1 VSVLRSSDVSEPGE
15 RSSGKPPALTRPASV
30 VLRPTGLLVGSAVA
44 LFAGVFLL
52 ALFVKRLLQY
62 FPALGQTGAT
72 LLEPPT
78 RATWEAIAIGV
89 GALLALTAPRFGRH
103 TFGAIERAFSR
114 FAVHR
119 THAIVAA
126 AAFPVIVRLALLPL
140 IPIPQPWVADE
151 FGHLLLADTFA
162 AGRITNPTHPMWRH
176 FETLYVFHQ
185 PTYTSQ
191 YPIAQG
197 LLLAVPVALHAHPWF
212 GVCLSVALMCA
223 ALCWMLQGWL
233 PPKWALLGALLAGA
247 RWALI
252 TAWINSYWGGAAGAI
267 GGALL
272 LGALPR
278 LIQFDQTQRG
288 PMSEGRTPIN
298 RTMAALM
305 AGIGVLVLS
314 QSRPF
319 EGLLLCLPVVGLL
332 LARLLSKPLENV
344 RVLATLICVS
354 TVAAAGL
361 LYYDWRVTGNAI
373 QTPYQLH
380 QQIYGTP
387 QNLLWSAPVM
397 DAARVKQQRDIWD
410 NFEWQLGLFQEQSS
424 WRGFAKA
431 MEDKL
436 SSLWEFYFQV
446 ILSVPLLLLPFA
458 LRRNRIRFLLFVTL
472 FVLLADFLLYPFFFP
487 HYAAP
492 LSGALL
498 VLILQGARC
507 LRAVRW
513 PRQSPQRVGSALFR
527 WTLATAGVLSCS
539 LLMLGGILCPACVS
553 TGVTARSRIAEE
565 LKQQGGKHLVF
576 VRYSETHDVH
586 HPWIYNSAVID
597 ESSVIWAREL
607 DQESTAELLRNYP
620 DRVAWLVNADDPNP
634 ELISYADKDRPR
646 ISAILNAAG
655 RGPFFKEGVTPG
667 SIVTLFGNNFV
678 ASGESHDCL
687 IRAPQGPVPSHTPQI
702 VLPGFDGSRPGVV
715 IPSFEDPVPAMR
727 MEQPSADL
735 GGVFS
740 LALGASAVADPKTDP
755 KTPGSPQMLEV
766 RFGDLPA
773 TALCVAKSGDVE
785 SVTVLVPA
793 NLAGDSINIIVR
805 SGEFESRPKTFL
817 VLPANPGILQM
828 SQGGRRSAILLHPG
842 GGLVTPGNPARRGEI
857 LRIFVTGIGALS
869 ANRPQFPF
877 IIGVNNRG
885 APVRGVN
892 CAGCRGGI
900 TELQFEVPQESPS
913 GAEIVLSA
921 AVVVN
926 GTPIYSNASTFA
938 IQ

>member
-1 VSVLRSSDVSEPGE
+1 MVLRSSDVSEPSE
-15 RSSGKPPALTRPASV
+15 RSSGKPPGFKRTTSV
-30 VLRPTGLLVGSAVA
+30 VSRSTGLLLGGAAV

-52 ALFVKRLLQY
+52 ALLVKLLALH
-62 FPALGQTGAT
+62 FPAWGETGAAI
-72 LLEPPT
+72 LDPPT
-78 RATWEAIAIGV
+78 RATWEAIAIGA
-89 GALLALTAPRFGRH
+89 GAILALTTPRFGRH
-103 TFGAIERAFSR
+103 TFGVIERAFGR
-114 FAVHR
+114 FAAHR
-119 THAIVAA
+119 THAVVAA

-197 LLLAVPVALHAHPWF
+197 LMLAVPVALHAHPWF

-252 TAWINSYWGGAAGAI
+252 TSWINSYWGGAPGAI

-278 LIQFDQTQRG
+278 IINLDQNFDQTQRD
-288 PMSEGRTPIN
+288 PIRSPAK

-305 AGIGVLVLS
+305 AGIGVFVLS

-332 LARLLSKPLENV
+332 LARLLSKPRENV
-344 RVLATLICVS
+344 RLLATLICVS
-354 TVAAAGL
+354 TVAAGGL
-361 LYYDWRVTGNAI
+361 LYYDWRVTGKPL

-380 QQIYGTP
+380 QKIYGTP
-387 QNLLWSAPVM
+387 QNLLWNAPVM

-431 MEDKL
+431 MGDKL

-458 LRRNRIRFLLFVTL
+458 LRRSRIRFLLFVTV

-498 VLILQGARC
+498 VLIIQGARC
-507 LRAVRW
+507 LQAVRW
-513 PRQSPQRVGSALFR
+513 PRGSPRRVGAALFR
-527 WTLATAGVLSCS
+527 WSLVTAGVVSCS
-539 LLMLGGILCPACVS
+539 LLVLGGALCPACVS
-553 TGVTARSRIAEE
+553 TGVTPRSRIAEE

-586 HPWIYNSAVID
+586 HPWIYNSAEID
-597 ESSVIWAREL
+597 ESPVIWAREL
-607 DQESTAELLRNYP
+607 DQASAAELLRYYP
-620 DRVAWLVNADDPNP
+620 DRAAWLVNADDPNP
-634 ELISYADKDRPR
+634 ERILYADKDRPR

-655 RGPFFKEGVTPG
+655 RGPYFKGGVTPG
-667 SIVTLFGNNFV
+667 SIVTLFGKNL
-678 ASGESHDCL
+678 AAAGESHDCL
-687 IRAPQGPVPSHTPQI
+687 IRPAQGLTPSNTPHI
-702 VLPGFDGSRPGVV
+702 MLPGFDGSRPGVA
-715 IPSFEDPVPAMR
+715 IPGFEEPVPALT
-727 MEQPSADL
+727 MEQPNADL
-735 GGVFS
+735 GAIFS
-740 LALGASAVADPKTDP
+740 LALGASAAVDP
-755 KTPGSPQMLEV
+755 KTPGSPQTVEV
-766 RFGDLPA
+766 LFGDLPGQV
-773 TALCVAKSGDVE
+773 LCAAKSGRLE
-785 SVTVLVPA
+785 SVTVLVPP
-793 NLAGDSINIIVR
+793 NLAGESVNIMVR
-805 SGEFESRPKTFL
+805 SAEFESKPKTFP
-817 VLPANPGILQM
+817 VLPANPGILQTWQ
-828 SQGGRRSAILLHPG
+828 SRKRAAILLHPG
-842 GGLVTPGNPARRGEI
+842 GDLVTLANPARRGEI
-857 LRIFVTGIGALS
+857 LRMFLTGIGALS
-869 ANRPQFPF
+869 ENRPRFPF
-877 IIGVNNRG
+877 IVGVNNRG
-885 APVRGVN
+885 APLRGVN
-892 CAGCRGGI
+892 CAGCREGVA
-900 TELQFEVPQESPS
+900 ELRFEVPQESPS

-926 GTPIYSNASTFA
+926 GTPVYTNPSTLA

>member
-1 VSVLRSSDVSEPGE
+1 MVLRSSDVSEPSA
-15 RSSGKPPALTRPASV
+15 RSSGTPPGFTGTVSV
-30 VLRPTGLLVGSAVA
+30 VSHPAGLLVGSAAV

-52 ALFVKRLLQY
+52 ALLLKRLIPY
-62 FPALGQTGAT
+62 FPAWSETGAT
-72 LLEPPT
+72 LLDPPT
-78 RATWEAIAIGV
+78 RAAWEATAV
-89 GALLALTAPRFGRH
+89 AAGAVLAFIAPRFGRH
-103 TFGAIERAFSR
+103 AFGAIERVFSR
-114 FAVHR
+114 FAAHR
-119 THAIVAA
+119 AHAMIAA
-126 AAFPVIVRLALLPL
+126 AVFPVIVRLALLPL

-212 GVCLSVALMCA
+212 GVCLGVALMCA

-247 RWALI
+247 RWALV
-252 TAWINSYWGGAAGAI
+252 TSWINSYWGGAAGAI

-278 LIQFDQTQRG
+278 IINLNRTQRS
-288 PMSEGRTPIN
+288 PIQGRAPAK
-298 RTMAALM
+298 RAWAALM
-305 AGIGVLVLS
+305 AGIGVFVLS

-332 LARLLSKPLENV
+332 WTRLLSRPRENI
-344 RVLATLICVS
+344 RVLATLTCVS
-354 TVAAAGL
+354 AVAAAGL
-361 LYYDWRVTGNAI
+361 LYYDWRVTGNPL

-387 QNLLWSAPVM
+387 QNLLWSAPLM
-397 DAARVKQQRDIWD
+397 EAARVKQQRDIFD

-424 WRGFAKA
+424 WRGFAQA
-431 MEDKL
+431 MGEKL
-436 SSLWEFYFQV
+436 SSLWVFYFQV

-458 LRRNRIRFLLFVTL
+458 LRRGRIRFLLFVTV

-513 PRQSPQRVGSALFR
+513 RRSTQRVGVALFR
-527 WTLATAGVLSCS
+527 WSLLTAGVVSCC
-539 LLMLGGILCPACVS
+539 LLALGGMLCPACVS
-553 TGVTARSRIAEE
+553 TVATARSRIAEE
-565 LKQQGGKHLVF
+565 LKQPGGKHLVF
-576 VRYSETHDVH
+576 VRYSETHDH
-586 HPWIYNSAVID
+586 HLPWIYNSADID
-597 ESSVIWAREL
+597 ASSVIWAREL
-607 DQESTAELLRNYP
+607 DQASTTELLRYYR
-620 DRVAWLVNADDPNP
+620 DREAWLVDADDPNP
-634 ELISYADKDRPR
+634 ERILYADKDRPR

-655 RGPFFKEGVTPG
+655 RGPYFKEGVTPG
-667 SIVTLFGNNFV
+667 SIVTLFGKNLA
-678 ASGESHDCL
+678 ASGDSHDCL
-687 IRAPQGPVPSHTPQI
+687 IRPEQGSAPSNTPHI

-715 IPSFEDPVPAMR
+715 IPGFEDTVPEMT
-727 MEQPSADL
+727 MEQPSAYL
-735 GGVFS
+735 GAVFS
-740 LALGASAVADPKTDP
+740 LALGASAVLDPQTQ
-755 KTPGSPQMLEV
+755 GSPQTVKV
-766 RFGDLPA
+766 RFGDLPGHV
-773 TALCVAKSGDVE
+773 LCVAKSGRVE
-785 SVTVLVPA
+785 SVTVQVPPD
-793 NLAGDSINIIVR
+793 LTGDSVNIIVR
-805 SGEFESRPKTFL
+805 SAEFESKPKVFP

-828 SQGGRRSAILLHPG
+828 WQSGKRMAILRHSDG
-842 GGLVTPGNPARRGEI
+842 RLVTPGLPARRGEI

-885 APVRGVN
+885 APLRGVN
-892 CAGCRGGI
+892 CAGCREGI
-900 TELQFEVPQESPS
+900 AELQFEIPQESPS
-913 GAEIVLSA
+913 GRDIALSV
-921 AVVVN
+921 AVVAN
-926 GTPIYSNASTFA
+926 GTPVYSNASTLA
-938 IQ
+938 IR